1 MFETTPQSAPVMAAA
16 MQPSQLL
23 IIDLLRHG
31 VRRHPQQE
39 IVSRRIEGDIHRYT
53 YADCY
58 ARTSQLAHTLA
69 KLNIQPSDRVATL
82 AWNTYRHL
90 ELYYAVS
97 GIGAVLHTV
106 NPRLLAEQIAWIM
119 ADADA
124 QWLFVDACF
133 AELAAEVV
141 AQLPKLK
148 GIVVLADTKNQPA
161 FSDVKQPLYAY
172 EQLLLEQ
179 ATDYT
184 WPALHED
191 TAALLCYT
199 SGTTGHPKGVLSS
212 HRAMVLHA
220 QATASAELLDLR
232 ANTVLMPM
240 VAMYHAGAWGA
251 PYAAPLAG
259 SKLVLPGSGMSGA
272 DMHELITQEHVT
284 VGLGVP
290 TIWLTLHNYL
300 HEKAA
305 AVPSLE
311 RVCVGGAAS
320 PLGLVKTFDE
330 SYDVYWQPIWGMTE
344 TGPLACSAPPEPSLM
359 ALPKEQRYRIQ
370 TTAGRACFGVEME
383 IVNADGVAQPHD
395 GETSG
400 ELRVRGPW
408 IASSYFQRDDPDTF
422 ADGWLA
428 TGDIAVIDAH
438 GYMKVVD
445 RKKDVIKSGGE
456 WISSLD
462 IENICSQHP
471 AVNESC
477 VIGVKHPKWDER
489 PLLLV
494 VANKGKKLDKAMLY
508 DFLQGKI
515 AKWWMPDDIL
525 IVDDLPH
532 TGTGKLVKNEL
543 RKQYANYLIEA
554 QDANEE

>member
-1 MFETTPQSAPVMAAA
+1 MFETTQQSEPAMAAA

-39 IVSRRIEGDIHRYT
+39 VVSRRIEGDIHRYT
-53 YADCY
+53 YTDCY
-58 ARTSQLAHTLA
+58 ERTCQLAHVLSSFE
-69 KLNIQPSDRVATL
+69 LQPGARIATL

-119 ADADA
+119 SDADA

-133 AELAAEVV
+133 AELAAEVIPQV
-141 AQLPKLK
+141 PSLK
-148 GIVVLADTKNQPA
+148 GVVVLADTNDDA
-161 FSDVKQPLYAY
+161 ALSASDKPIYAY
-172 EQLLLEQ
+172 EQLLEQ
-179 ATDYT
+179 HPTSFA

-199 SGTTGHPKGVLSS
+199 SGTTGNPKGVLSS

-259 SKLVLPGSGMSGA
+259 AKLVLPGSGMRGA
-272 DMHELITQEHVT
+272 DMHELITNEKVT

-290 TIWLTLHNYL
+290 TIWLTLHNFL
-300 HEKAA
+300 SENDA

-330 SYDVYWQPIWGMTE
+330 AYDVYWQPIWGMTE
-344 TGPLACSAPPEPSLM
+344 TGPLASSAPPEPSLL

-370 TTAGRACFGVEME
+370 TTAGRACFGVDME
-383 IVNADGVAQPHD
+383 IVDANGVALPHD

-408 IASSYFQRDDPDTF
+408 IASRYFQRSDPATF

-428 TGDIAVIDAH
+428 TGDIAVIDPQ

-494 VANKGKKLDKAMLY
+494 VANKGAQLNKEELY
-508 DFLQGKI
+508 AFLEGKI
-515 AKWWMPDDIL
+515 AKWWMPDAIL

-543 RKQYANYLIEA
+543 RKQYENYLIES
-554 QDANEE
+554 QDAN